1 MGYLPQSVHLMHG
14 SVAEQ
19 IRRFGPPDDEGV
31 VEAAKRAGAHDMI
44 TKLPRGYDSEVGDAG
59 GFLSGGQRARLG
71 LARALY
77 GDPQILVLDEP
88 FAHLDSEGEA
98 TTWNVLRDAK
108 KRGKTVMLVS
118 HRPSELVGFDY
129 VVVMLGGKLARFGP
143 VKEILPTIT
152 TPAAAS

>member
-1 MGYLPQSVHLMHG
+1 MFWVELISAAAPQL
-14 SVAEQ
+14 A
-19 IRRFGPPDDEGV
+19 
-31 VEAAKRAGAHDMI
+31 VE
-44 TKLPRGYDSEVGDAG
+44 
-59 GFLSGGQRARLG
+59 
-71 LARALY
+71 
-77 GDPQILVLDEP
+77 
-88 FAHLDSEGEA
+88 EGEA

-118 HRPSELVGFDY
+118 HRPSELVGFDF